1 MSKDSALTNLKL
13 NPFDANVMVRFVGEL
28 NENLKFV
35 EKTYNVKIFQNG
47 DSLKIKGLKKN
58 TELSADALIR
68 LYETAGQGFEIT
80 KETLHL
86 CTQES
91 SDKNI
96 TQTTVIKT
104 PKKSIIPRGINQKEY
119 VNNIYNNEINFG
131 IGPAGTGKTYLAVAA
146 AVDALLNEKVER
158 IVLIRP
164 AVDGTLRVLNACS
177 KADVKKV
184 VLTSSVAAVAYGH
197 DSEKIFDESD
207 WSNTGGESGITP
219 YAKSKTLAE
228 KAAWEFVNK
237 LAIDNKFDFT
247 VINPVGVFGPMLTN
261 DMGTSNS
268 LVSKLINGELPAC
281 PATHM
286 GYVDVRDVAKAH
298 IFSMLNS
305 STNGKR
311 IIVSESEMFFVDV
324 GRILND
330 AGFKKSPTKQMPNW
344 LVKFLA
350 LFIKELSG
358 VTKSLGKRVDTDKS
372 LAKSLFDWEYI
383 SAKDSIIDT
392 AEQLSTSDHN

>member
-1 MSKDSALTNLKL
+1 MEKVLVTGGSGFIALHCIDQLLEKG
-13 NPFDANVMVRFVGEL
+13 FMVR
-28 NENLKFV
+28 
-35 EKTYNVKIFQNG
+35 T
-47 DSLKIKGLKKN
+47 
-58 TELSADALIR
+58 TIR
-68 LYETAGQGFEIT
+68 S
-80 KETLHL
+80 
-86 CTQES
+86 ES
-91 SDKNI
+91 RKD
-96 TQTTVIKT
+96 
-104 PKKSIIPRGINQKEY
+104 
-119 VNNIYNNEINFG
+119 EINKAMEKYPNLHQNLEFHICDLLEDNG
-131 IGPAGTGKTYLAVAA
+131 WDA
-146 AVDALLNEKVER
+146 AVDGCDYVLHVASPFILEVPSDED
-158 IVLIRP
+158 VLIRP

-177 KADVKKV
+177 KANVKKV
-184 VLTSSVAAVAYGH
+184 VLTSSVAAVAFGH
-197 DSEKIFDESD
+197 AKEKTFDESD
-207 WSNTGGESGITP
+207 WSNTGEDSGITP

-228 KAAWEFVNK
+228 KAAWEYV
-237 LAIDNKFDFT
+237 DNLDADNRFDFT
-247 VINPVGVFGPMLTN
+247 VINPVGVFGPMLTS

-305 STNGKR
+305 STNNKR

>member
-1 MSKDSALTNLKL
+1 MEKVLVTGGSGFIALHCIDQLLEKG
-13 NPFDANVMVRFVGEL
+13 FMVRTTIRSESRKD
-28 NENLKFV
+28 EIIKAMDKYPNLDQNLEFHICDLLEDKGWDVAV
-35 EKTYNVKIFQNG
+35 EGCDYV
-47 DSLKIKGLKKN
+47 
-58 TELSADALIR
+58 
-68 LYETAGQGFEIT
+68 
-80 KETLHL
+80 LHVASPFIL
-86 CTQES
+86 EVP
-91 SDKNI
+91 SD
-96 TQTTVIKT
+96 
-104 PKKSIIPRGINQKEY
+104 E
-119 VNNIYNNEINFG
+119 
-131 IGPAGTGKTYLAVAA
+131 
-146 AVDALLNEKVER
+146 D
-158 IVLIRP
+158 VLIRP

-177 KADVKKV
+177 KANVKKV

-197 DSEKIFDESD
+197 GDEKTFDESD
-207 WSNTGGESGITP
+207 WSNAGEDSGITP

-228 KAAWEFVNK
+228 KAAWEFVDK
-237 LAIDNKFDFT
+237 LYADNKFDFT
-247 VINPVGVFGPMLTN
+247 VINPVGVFGPMLTS

-298 IFSMLNS
+298 VFSMLNS
-305 STNGKR
+305 STNNKR

-330 AGFKKSPTKQMPNW
+330 AGFKKSPTRQMPNW

-392 AEQLSTSDHN
+392 AKQLSTTDHN

>member
-1 MSKDSALTNLKL
+1 M
-13 NPFDANVMVRFVGEL
+13 
-28 NENLKFV
+28 
-35 EKTYNVKIFQNG
+35 
-47 DSLKIKGLKKN
+47 
-58 TELSADALIR
+58 
-68 LYETAGQGFEIT
+68 
-80 KETLHL
+80 
-86 CTQES
+86 
-91 SDKNI
+91 
-96 TQTTVIKT
+96 
-104 PKKSIIPRGINQKEY
+104 
-119 VNNIYNNEINFG
+119 
-131 IGPAGTGKTYLAVAA
+131 
-146 AVDALLNEKVER
+146 
-158 IVLIRP
+158 
-164 AVDGTLRVLNACS
+164 
-177 KADVKKV
+177 
-184 VLTSSVAAVAYGH
+184 LTS
-197 DSEKIFDESD
+197 
-207 WSNTGGESGITP
+207 
-219 YAKSKTLAE
+219 
-228 KAAWEFVNK
+228 
-237 LAIDNKFDFT
+237 
-247 VINPVGVFGPMLTN
+247 
-261 DMGTSNS
+261 DMGTTNS

-305 STNGKR
+305 STNDKR

>member
-1 MSKDSALTNLKL
+1 MEKVLVTGGSGFIALHCIDQLLEKG
-13 NPFDANVMVRFVGEL
+13 FMVR
-28 NENLKFV
+28 
-35 EKTYNVKIFQNG
+35 T
-47 DSLKIKGLKKN
+47 
-58 TELSADALIR
+58 TIR
-68 LYETAGQGFEIT
+68 S
-80 KETLHL
+80 
-86 CTQES
+86 ES
-91 SDKNI
+91 RID
-96 TQTTVIKT
+96 
-104 PKKSIIPRGINQKEY
+104 
-119 VNNIYNNEINFG
+119 EINKAMDKYPNLDQNLEFYICDLLEDKG
-131 IGPAGTGKTYLAVAA
+131 WDV
-146 AVDALLNEKVER
+146 AVDGCDYVLHVASPFILEVPSDED
-158 IVLIRP
+158 VLIRP

>member
-1 MSKDSALTNLKL
+1 MEKVLVTGGSGFIALHCIDQLLEKGYVVRTTIRSESRIDEIKKAMNQYPNLDQNLEFHICDLLEDSGW
-13 NPFDANVMVRFVGEL
+13 D
-28 NENLKFV
+28 
-35 EKTYNVKIFQNG
+35 
-47 DSLKIKGLKKN
+47 
-58 TELSADALIR
+58 
-68 LYETAGQGFEIT
+68 
-80 KETLHL
+80 
-86 CTQES
+86 
-91 SDKNI
+91 
-96 TQTTVIKT
+96 
-104 PKKSIIPRGINQKEY
+104 
-119 VNNIYNNEINFG
+119 
-131 IGPAGTGKTYLAVAA
+131 A
-146 AVDALLNEKVER
+146 AVDGCDFVLHVASPFILEVPSDED
-158 IVLIRP
+158 VLIRP

-177 KADVKKV
+177 KANVKKV

-197 DSEKIFDESD
+197 GEDKTFDESD
-207 WSNTGGESGITP
+207 WSNVGEDSGITP

-228 KAAWEFVNK
+228 KAAWEFVDK
-237 LAIDNKFDFT
+237 LDADKKFDFT
-247 VINPVGVFGPMLTN
+247 VINPVGVFGPMLTS

-298 IFSMLNS
+298 VFSMLNS
-305 STNGKR
+305 STNDKR

-344 LVKFLA
+344 LVKILA
-350 LFIKELSG
+350 IFVKELSG

-372 LAKSLFDWEYI
+372 RAKSLFDWDYI

-392 AEQLSTSDHN
+392 ANQLSAMDKK

>member
-1 MSKDSALTNLKL
+1 M
-13 NPFDANVMVRFVGEL
+13 
-28 NENLKFV
+28 
-35 EKTYNVKIFQNG
+35 
-47 DSLKIKGLKKN
+47 
-58 TELSADALIR
+58 
-68 LYETAGQGFEIT
+68 
-80 KETLHL
+80 
-86 CTQES
+86 
-91 SDKNI
+91 
-96 TQTTVIKT
+96 
-104 PKKSIIPRGINQKEY
+104 
-119 VNNIYNNEINFG
+119 
-131 IGPAGTGKTYLAVAA
+131 
-146 AVDALLNEKVER
+146 
-158 IVLIRP
+158 
-164 AVDGTLRVLNACS
+164 
-177 KADVKKV
+177 
-184 VLTSSVAAVAYGH
+184 
-197 DSEKIFDESD
+197 
-207 WSNTGGESGITP
+207 
-219 YAKSKTLAE
+219 AE
-228 KAAWEFVNK
+228 KAAWEFVDK
-237 LAIDNKFDFT
+237 LDAGNKFDFT
-247 VINPVGVFGPMLTN
+247 VINPVGVFGPMLTS

-298 IFSMLNS
+298 VFSMLNI
-305 STNGKR
+305 STNDKR

-392 AEQLSTSDHN
+392 AEQLSSSDHN